1 MICGIVSYGLY
12 LPKNRQSAEE
22 LAAEI
27 GVDAAEIRA
36 LGIEEKPVPGP
47 EEQPVSM
54 AAKAAGQA
62 FERAGGITPQDVD
75 LVIWTGEE
83 YKDYIAQTAAI
94 RLQEEVGCKKA
105 WAYDLV
111 GQGVT
116 PVVGMRVARDMMI
129 SDETI
134 STVLLAGGTRN
145 IDLVDPK
152 RGDTRFLL
160 TYSASGAAMILRR
173 GHAENVLLNVS
184 VSTDPQM
191 ADEVYVPGG
200 GTEIPFAENNLNS
213 DLMFFQVQH
222 PEKVVAY
229 LDDVF
234 VRRLAQEA
242 SHCLNGDKADYLA
255 LRHMNPA
262 RRRKVLEALGIS
274 EDKSASL
281 VRLGHHGGNDAVL
294 SLDKGLNDGIIKP
307 GSVVVMVTA
316 GIGYTYAAATVKW
329 GPM

>member
-12 LPKNRQSAEE
+12 LPESRLSADALAVQSGMS
-22 LAAEI
+22 AAE
-27 GVDAAEIRA
+27 VRS

-47 EEQPVSM
+47 DEQPVPM
-54 AAKAAGQA
+54 AALAARQA
-62 FERAGGITPQDVD
+62 FERAGDITPEDVD

-94 RLQEEVGCKKA
+94 RLQEEVGCKNA

-116 PVVGMRVARDMMI
+116 PVVGMRVAKDMMI

-134 STVLLAGGTRN
+134 NTVLLAGGTRN

-152 RGDTRFLL
+152 CPETRFLL

-173 GHAENVLLNVS
+173 NHPANILKNVS
-184 VSTDPQM
+184 VSTDPDM

-213 DLMFFQVQH
+213 DLMFFQVQQ
-222 PEKVVAY
+222 PEKVVQY
-229 LDDVF
+229 LDEVF

-242 SHCLNGDKADYLA
+242 SRCLNGDKADYLA

-262 RRRKVLEALGIS
+262 RRQKVLNALGI
-274 EDKSASL
+274 EPNKSASL
-281 VRLGHHGGNDAVL
+281 VYMGHHGGNDAVI
-294 SLDKGLNDGIIKP
+294 SLDKGLSDGLIKP
-307 GSVVVMVTA
+307 GSLVVMVTA